1 MFIWDFIFEALTYS
15 SFATRNMLGQ
25 FFDIAGFSPVE
36 IGYLMAMLPLVA
48 LISNPFWFKAGS
60 RITDRKAFIIVSVI
74 SGFLFWLIYISR
86 NFILGLVSIAV
97 FSFFFSAVVPLG
109 DSLMMASIK
118 KHGGT
123 FDKIRLFGTIGFSVT
138 ALLLS
143 YLVKW
148 GFIWYFI
155 VASISLFIAPIVI
168 NIKRQNKKKT
178 QEKPKTVFIRNGNL
192 FTFVLM
198 TVGMIFGVTLVSF
211 HNTFFPV
218 LSREMGYDKS
228 VVGLV
233 FSFMAITELPFLF
246 FAEKIIKKLGNFSVL
261 VIGMLVSALRV
272 VLVTYATGLV
282 PLLLTQALHGL
293 TYILMY
299 YALFNYIHFRLPE
312 KHLTNAQSLFWLTSS
327 GLTFIFGSFIG
338 GYLIEYF
345 QTIPGFRIMGYTG
358 FIATGAI
365 MATFLIFKR
374 KTA

>member
-1 MFIWDFIFEALTYS
+1 M
-15 SFATRNMLGQ
+15 
-25 FFDIAGFSPVE
+25 
-36 IGYLMAMLPLVA
+36 
-48 LISNPFWFKAGS
+48 
-60 RITDRKAFIIVSVI
+60 
-74 SGFLFWLIYISR
+74 
-86 NFILGLVSIAV
+86 
-97 FSFFFSAVVPLG
+97 
-109 DSLMMASIK
+109 
-118 KHGGT
+118 
-123 FDKIRLFGTIGFSVT
+123 
-138 ALLLS
+138 
-143 YLVKW
+143 
-148 GFIWYFI
+148 
-155 VASISLFIAPIVI
+155 
-168 NIKRQNKKKT
+168 
-178 QEKPKTVFIRNGNL
+178 
-192 FTFVLM
+192 
-198 TVGMIFGVTLVSF
+198 
-211 HNTFFPV
+211 
-218 LSREMGYDKS
+218 
-228 VVGLV
+228 
-233 FSFMAITELPFLF
+233 F

>member
-15 SFATRNMLGQ
+15 SFAARSMLGQ

-36 IGYLMAMLPLVA
+36 IGYLVAMLPLVA
-48 LISNPFWFKAGS
+48 LISNPFWFRVGS
-60 RITDRKAFIIVSVI
+60 RITDKKAFIIVSLI
-74 SGFLFWLIYISR
+74 SGFLFWPIYISR
-86 NFILGLVSIAV
+86 NFILGLISIAA

-123 FDKIRLFGTIGFSVT
+123 FDKIRLFGTIGFSIT

-168 NIKRQNKKKT
+168 NIKRKNNKKI

-198 TVGMIFGVTLVSF
+198 TVGMIFGVTLGSF

-233 FSFMAITELPFLF
+233 FSFMAITEIPFLF
-246 FAEKIIKKLGNFSVL
+246 FAEKIIRKFGNFSVL
-261 VIGMLVSALRV
+261 VVGMLVSALRV
-272 VLVTYATGLV
+272 VLVTYVSGLV

-312 KHLTNAQSLFWLTSS
+312 KYLTNAQSLFWLTSS
-327 GLTFIFGSFIG
+327 GLTYIFGSIIG

-345 QTIPGFRIMGYTG
+345 QTVTGFRIMGYSG
-358 FIATGAI
+358 FIVTGAI
-365 MATFLIFKR
+365 IAIFLIFKR
-374 KTA
+374 KTS